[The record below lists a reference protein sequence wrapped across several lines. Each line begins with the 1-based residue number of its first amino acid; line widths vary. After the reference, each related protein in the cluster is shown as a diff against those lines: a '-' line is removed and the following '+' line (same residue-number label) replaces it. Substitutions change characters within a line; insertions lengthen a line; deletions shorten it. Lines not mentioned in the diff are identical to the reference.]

1 MKLTKQQQRVLWCM
15 QQYPRCTWTTYALA
29 RGAMVSPAVLAGLRR
44 RGLLASEAGRGDYSL
59 SPYWQ
64 RCTFWTLTAA
74 GKEAQP

>member
-15 QQYPRCTWTTYALA
+15 QQYPRCKWTTYALA

-44 RGLLASEAGRGDYSL
+44 RGLLASECGGPGL
-59 SPYWQ
+59 SPYWR